1 MVPRSSER
9 RALLYGL
16 ASVALWSTVA
26 TGFKLGL
33 RELSPVQLL
42 LLGCLIALAFFA
54 LARPLVTV
62 RLSACQ
68 HLAAAGMGLVNPLA
82 YYLILFEAYDRLPA
96 QIAQP
101 LNFTWAIIMALLAI
115 PMLRQRLPPRGWVG
129 VVVGYAGVLVLLT
142 RGEFDGFGHFDAVGV
157 ALALASTLLWAW
169 YWVMTV
175 RLAIH
180 PVALMLDSF
189 AVATV
194 LLAILCWNTDGLPAI
209 NWETLGYG
217 AWVGLVEMGVAF
229 LLWQRALAL
238 TRHAGRMGVLIFLAP
253 FLSLVLIATVVGEV
267 VHPSAVTGLVL
278 IVAGLV
284 LARWP
289 DRGAETG

>member
-1 MVPRSSER
+1 MATRSTER

-16 ASVALWSTVA
+16 TSVALWSTVA

-33 RELSPVQLL
+33 RELSPAQLL
-42 LLGCLIALAFFA
+42 LVGCLIALVFFA
-54 LARPLVTV
+54 LVRAFVTV
-62 RLSACQ
+62 RMSARQ
-68 HLAAAGMGLVNPLA
+68 HLVAAGMGVVNPLA

-96 QIAQP
+96 QIVQP
-101 LNFTWAIIMALLAI
+101 LNFTWAIVIALLAI

-129 VVVGYAGVLVLLT
+129 VFVGYAGVLVLLT
-142 RGEFDGFGHFDAVGV
+142 RGELASFGHFDAVGV

-169 YWVMTV
+169 YWIMTV
-175 RLAIH
+175 RLGIH
-180 PVALMLDSF
+180 PVVLMLNSF
-189 AVATV
+189 AVASV
-194 LLAILCWNTDGLPAI
+194 LLVIVCLTTDGLPAI

-238 TRHAGRMGVLIFLAP
+238 TRHAGRVGVLIFLAP
-253 FLSLVLIATVVGEV
+253 FLSLVLIATVLGEV
-267 VHPSAVTGLVL
+267 IHPSAVAGLVL

-289 DRGAETG
+289 